1 MLTIEELE
9 LVCDRSEAVELPKN
23 SIEGPDLLLHATFFP
38 YGFPVQVWTNSE
50 EVLANYGELWGRFEK
65 QYDTDPVQ
73 VHVQAIEGRAGGN
86 SDECPPEPAYRM
98 QSPLMTAVADR
109 DNYSLIDMERGVVR
123 ITVSYAAL
131 RYPLYIQYFI
141 LGTPGCIISTHHST
155 PVHAACV
162 ALDGK
167 GILLCGDSGAGKST
181 LSYACARAGWTY
193 VSDDGCFLHNGGTT
207 RRVTGDCYKVR
218 LRPHAAKFFPELEGM
233 EITPRAAGKPS
244 IELQTEPMVHISRKP
259 TATIE
264 HIVFLNRRWQ
274 GPPQLVPYRKDVARQ
289 FIRQTLFG
297 LQHTQDRQYEVIE
310 RFLNNVDVFELRYS
324 SLDWAIDRLRKLVRE
339 GQ

>member
-9 LVCDRSEAVELPKN
+9 KACDSSEPFKLPKN
-23 SIEGPDLLLHATFFP
+23 SVEGPDLLLHATFFP
-38 YGFPVQVWTNSE
+38 FGFPVQVWTNAE
-50 EVLANYGELWGRFEK
+50 EVLTHYGELWGRFEK
-65 QYDTDPVQ
+65 QYDTEPVQ
-73 VHVQAIEGRAGGN
+73 VHVQAVEGRSN
-86 SDECPPEPAYRM
+86 ECPPEPAYRM
-98 QSPLMTAVADR
+98 QAPIMMALADC
-109 DNYSLIDMERGVVR
+109 DNYSIIDLERGVAR

-141 LGTPGCIISTHHST
+141 LGTPGCILSTHHST

-162 ALDGK
+162 ALDEK

-181 LSYACARAGWTY
+181 LSYASARAGWTY
-193 VSDDGCFLHNGGTT
+193 VSDDACFLHNGGTT

-218 LRPHAAKFFPELEGM
+218 LRPPAAKFFPELEGA
-233 EITPRAAGKPS
+233 ELTPRAAGKPS
-244 IELQTEPMVHISRKP
+244 IELQTEPMVHISRTP
-259 TATIE
+259 TTTIE

-289 FIRQTLFG
+289 FMRQTLFG
-297 LQHTQDRQYEVIE
+297 LQQTQLRQYEVIE
-310 RFLNNVDVFELRYS
+310 RFLSNIDVFELRYT